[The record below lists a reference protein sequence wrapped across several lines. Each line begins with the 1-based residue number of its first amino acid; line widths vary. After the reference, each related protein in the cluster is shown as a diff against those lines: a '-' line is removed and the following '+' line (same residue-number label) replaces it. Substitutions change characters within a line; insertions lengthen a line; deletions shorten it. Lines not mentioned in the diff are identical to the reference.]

1 MRETIIRKIIAKPN
15 TPFGRVVDM
24 TSEERTELRDVMEKA
39 GAGWNMLY
47 QRMVYRGFDQWELTG
62 IDRCTSDFWQS
73 ASNSTCPALDLFW
86 QTLVEQGQN
95 TAFVKYMETQGMS
108 RNTTIKRFSEPNFK
122 EWEIDGVER
131 LLHRIQGKS

>member
-1 MRETIIRKIIAKPN
+1 MRESIIRKIIAKPN